1 MAPDQ
6 GRDDGDN
13 SDCNYDQIDED
24 TADDDVVDHNNCNI
38 DMEEYDVLANLVIR
52 LLPLFV
58 RYKLG
63 LANSFCIKECHQDV
77 IPKLYD

>member
-1 MAPDQ
+1 MAPNQDH
-6 GRDDGDN
+6 DDGGN
-13 SDCNYDQIDED
+13 TDCNYNQIDED
-24 TADDDVVDHNNCNI
+24 NADDAAVDHNNSDI

-63 LANSFCIKECHQDV
+63 LTNSFCIKKGDHDV

>member
-24 TADDDVVDHNNCNI
+24 TADDDVVDHNNSNI

-58 RYKLG
+58 R
-63 LANSFCIKECHQDV
+63 
-77 IPKLYD
+77 